1 MILLRTPP
9 LVSGTNISLSPFFA
23 NLPRMREASA
33 LGALAGRDEE
43 GAEATGAAAG
53 EAPSA
58 AESAEYPPNAKKT
71 DAANRFLLN
80 RLSVFSFK
88 V

>member
-1 MILLRTPP
+1 M
-9 LVSGTNISLSPFFA
+9 
-23 NLPRMREASA
+23 
-33 LGALAGRDEE
+33 GALAGRDEE